1 GFTEQDEGVMGE
13 YLPTGTREMPAAV
26 NLSISQQFQSQET
39 VNSSSSFGPA
49 IVSNGEMFSATPA
62 GSKPVKTASANKPII
77 QPIRTIVI
85 DAINL
90 WAAAGRDVSLPTMV
104 SMPIRNSPGRNE
116 ATSVQIDIQ
125 TGGHSWIVD
134 VMPNLSNSTRKAP
147 IPAESLKGYLIRLD
161 QIFASM
167 EANVSDIGVPQ

>member
-1 GFTEQDEGVMGE
+1 QGSDIWVGVNAAGYGWFIDPTPSSDSEFTTPGNQGEQGHMDLLTVLAHELGHVLGFTEQDEGVMGE

-104 SMPIRNSPGRNE
+104 
-116 ATSVQIDIQ
+116 
-125 TGGHSWIVD
+125 
-134 VMPNLSNSTRKAP
+134 
-147 IPAESLKGYLIRLD
+147 
-161 QIFASM
+161 
-167 EANVSDIGVPQ
+167 